1 MGIDQ
6 WKLGA
11 ASASILLVSLSSIS
25 IAATTVTSATVTAD
39 ATQITAD
46 AKTVA
51 ADQQQIQTVLLP
63 ARKTLS
69 DAQKKFDTDAAPYR
83 AQITA
88 LEEQWK
94 QMLKADADA
103 IESARA
109 TNEPLIAAAV
119 QKHKANQARRDKAAT
134 AQSETELRAA
144 RQKRDDDVKA
154 AQDKHKADSDQRD
167 QAITAAKSA
176 MDIAMQPDADALKAA
191 QEAVNV
197 ASIWVTKLDADR
209 AVLKA
214 DRAKLEADKQTLAA
228 QQK

>member
-1 MGIDQ
+1 MGIHQ
-6 WKLGA
+6 WKYGA
-11 ASASILLVSLSSIS
+11 ATASILLASLSTIS
-25 IAATTVTSATVTAD
+25 MAATTVTSATVTAD
-39 ATQITAD
+39 ATQIAAD
-46 AKTVA
+46 AQTVA

-69 DAQKKFDTDAAPYR
+69 EAQKKFDTDAAPYR

-94 QMLKADADA
+94 QTLKADTDA
-103 IESARA
+103 IEAVRT
-109 TNEPLIAAAV
+109 TNEPLITAAEA
-119 QKHKANQARRDKAAT
+119 KHKANVARRDKAAA

-144 RQKRDDDVKA
+144 RQKRDDDLKA
-154 AQDKHKADSDQRD
+154 AQDKHKADSDQQD
-167 QAITAAKSA
+167 QAITAAKTA
-176 MDIAMQPDADALKAA
+176 MDTAMKPDADVLKAA

-214 DRAKLEADKQTLAA
+214 DKQKLQADKDALAA
-228 QQK
+228 QQH